1 MNSEVNVSIENS
13 GSVRAVMY
21 ILLEQLMQKY
31 IRRNQKTGQSNL
43 RTAVFQLDDVQEEIK
58 WTVKSDYKHFKA
70 E

>member
-43 RTAVFQLDDVQEEIK
+43 RTAVFQPR
-58 WTVKSDYKHFKA
+58 
-70 E
+70 

>member
-58 WTVKSDYKHFKA
+58 
-70 E
+70 